1 MRASLRDAAAGA
13 AAGALA
19 KTAVAP
25 VERVKLLM
33 QLGTAPTGAGA
44 GAGAGGGA
52 VPPGWT
58 AWEVAGSVLR
68 NQGPLAFWRGNAP
81 NVVRQAGA
89 ASLNFLLMD
98 RYKAALA
105 PFLTREEDDYRGG
118 MRRNGSSSDHSSDW
132 RWDRRMCSSLGS
144 AGLAGGTAT
153 TVLYPVEFLRTRLAL
168 DAGAAA
174 GVRRYPRGM
183 RDVLGKIWTSDGIR
197 GLYQGYGIALA
208 GVVVYRALHLGGYD
222 LAKAEVGRRRRRR
235 SRGSGSGS
243 GSGGTGTGT
252 GTGIG
257 IGIGI
262 GDDLTLPEKFA
273 TAQVVSMA
281 AGTVCY
287 PLDSVRRRLMMQAGT
302 PVKSRPYR
310 NSLACFRGVWRSE
323 GVGGFFLGIGP
334 NLVRSFG
341 GAVLLV
347 GYDVIKGMIGPT

>member
-44 GAGAGGGA
+44 GVGGGA

-105 PFLTREEDDYRGG
+105 PFLAREEDGYRGR
-118 MRRNGSSSDHSSDW
+118 MRRNGGSSNDQSSDW

-174 GVRRYPRGM
+174 GVRMYPRGM

-222 LAKAEVGRRRRRR
+222 LAKAEVGRRRRRNR
-235 SRGSGSGS
+235 

-257 IGIGI
+257 IG
-262 GDDLTLPEKFA
+262 DDLTLPEKFA
-273 TAQVVSMA
+273 AAQVVSMA

-323 GVGGFFLGIGP
+323 GVRGFFLGIGP